1 MCTFNAPQK
10 SFVLFNT
17 HVLSE
22 TVTTGR
28 RRHSLKYNN
37 KDISY
42 KSI

>member
-1 MCTFNAPQK
+1 MCTFRAHPK

-28 RRHSLKYNN
+28 RWHSLKYDN

-42 KSI
+42 Q